1 MVSTCFV
8 FNWTFRE
15 ILATLSLIVIIYLAA
30 TLPHMVHNKSDDV
43 TIMYLSNLTFIIL
56 NCIVLVATSFQHN
69 SIRIREFLSRCQ
81 AESRHHQL
89 SFQNDELLE
98 TINRLRDTEAQLDH
112 SDRLASIG
120 RLSAGIIHEI
130 NNPLNFVKSA
140 LYVLNKKTRTM
151 PPELAESVTN
161 ITRDVGEGVD
171 RVVAIVSDLRT
182 FAHPD
187 QRSLHPVSVESVL
200 SKAERFLAR
209 DISDHNIQLSIQS
222 STGIQILADDREI
235 LQVLIN
241 LLQNSIDA
249 LQERPKPTIQIAC
262 RQVGTIVQLSV
273 TDNGTGITQDQAS
286 KIFDPFYTTKEVG
299 KGMGLGLSI
308 CYRMMQQMEGDIEVE
323 SVPGEYTRFTLIFQ
337 SATGPTSAATS
348 ELTTTPA

>member
-1 MVSTCFV
+1 
-8 FNWTFRE
+8 
-15 ILATLSLIVIIYLAA
+15 
-30 TLPHMVHNKSDDV
+30 
-43 TIMYLSNLTFIIL
+43 
-56 NCIVLVATSFQHN
+56 
-69 SIRIREFLSRCQ
+69 
-81 AESRHHQL
+81 
-89 SFQNDELLE
+89 
-98 TINRLRDTEAQLDH
+98 
-112 SDRLASIG
+112 
-120 RLSAGIIHEI
+120 
-130 NNPLNFVKSA
+130 
-140 LYVLNKKTRTM
+140 M
-151 PPELAESVTN
+151 PPKLAESVTN

-200 SKAERFLAR
+200 SQTERFLTR

-222 STGIQILADDREI
+222 STGIQSITDDREI
-235 LQVLIN
+235 LQVIIN
-241 LLQNSIDA
+241 LLHNSIDA
-249 LQERPKPTIQIAC
+249 LQERPKPTIQISC

-286 KIFDPFYTTKEVG
+286 KIFDPFYTAKEVG

-323 SVPGEYTRFTLIFQ
+323 SVAGEYTRFTLIFR
-337 SATGPTSAATS
+337 SATVSPSPSTATS